1 MRILYVTTGSQA
13 TVYAIAPLLAAAR
26 AAGHDVLLAAN
37 ESLMRFAAA
46 VEVPAVSIT
55 PTPTRYFVLADPTKP
70 FDPMAPRDRE
80 EETRRTGRGYAKLA
94 SVTLDP
100 LLDLAGDW
108 APDLLVGGSM
118 NYVTGLVAARLKV
131 PYARHV
137 EYLRVPVAEVDPVA
151 EESLAPELERL
162 GLAAT
167 PEPDL
172 FVDVTPP
179 SLRAPHP
186 GPVQPMRYLPRNPQ
200 RTLEPWMYTRPAG
213 RPRVLVTSGNHF
225 RMLPADSLLS
235 LVRQLAATGAEVLLA
250 APDGVAEQLRAA
262 APDGVRVGWMPL
274 DVVAPTCDLAVDHA
288 GATTAMT
295 LMTAGVPQVLF
306 PPNSHTVDI
315 AQALTDFG
323 AAVTV
328 PPQRQEAGADPGD
341 VLAAHGR
348 EMLASP
354 RYAERAG
361 ALAAEMA
368 AMPAP
373 ADVVRTLETLTA

>member
-1 MRILYVTTGSQA
+1 MRILYITTGSQA
-13 TVYAIAPLLAAAR
+13 TVYAVAPLLAAAR
-26 AAGHDVLLAAN
+26 TAGHDVLLAAN

-46 VEVPAVSIT
+46 VEIPAVSVT
-55 PTPTRYFVLADPTKP
+55 PTPTRYFVMAEPDKP
-70 FDPMAPRDRE
+70 FDPLAPRDLE
-80 EETRRTGRGYAKLA
+80 EEMLRTGRGYAKLA
-94 SVTLDP
+94 AVTLDP
-100 LLDLAGDW
+100 LLDLADDW

-118 NYVTGLVAARLKV
+118 NYVTGPLAAHLKI

-137 EYLRVPVAEVDPVA
+137 EYLRVPLAAVDPVA
-151 EESLAPELERL
+151 ERSLAPELERR

-167 PEPDL
+167 HEPDL
-172 FVDVTPP
+172 FLDPTPP

-186 GPVQPMRYLPRNPQ
+186 GPVQPVRYIPRNPQ

-250 APDGVAEQLRAA
+250 APDRAAEELRAA

-295 LMTAGVPQVLF
+295 LMSAGVPQVLF

-315 AQALTDFG
+315 AEALTGCG
-323 AAVTV
+323 AALTV
-328 PPQRQEAGADPGD
+328 LPRRPGEGADLGD
-341 VLAAHGR
+341 ELAACGR
-348 EMLASP
+348 EVLASP
-354 RYAERAG
+354 RYAERAR

-373 ADVVRTLETLTA
+373 ADVVRTLEKLTG